1 MISAIVLAAGQ
12 SRRMG
17 CQKLLLPFGGHTVIA
32 HVVGAVLG
40 SAVEETCIVVG
51 RGRDR
56 IAEALA
62 GSGVIYVTNPDSAG
76 DMLSSVRCGLRAL
89 SPHTEAIL
97 VVLGDQPG
105 ITSTLID
112 EMIRAFAAAQG
123 GIIVPV
129 HAGQRGHPLLLS
141 AIYRE
146 EILTGYGDVGL
157 RGLLHAHPDAILELS
172 AATPAVLSD
181 IDTPQDYRRAL
192 ARASIRAKR
201 KS

>member
-17 CQKLLLPFGGHTVIA
+17 CQKLLLPFGGQTVIA
-32 HVVGAVLG
+32 HVVGAVLR
-40 SAVEETCIVVG
+40 SAIAETCVVVG
-51 RGRDR
+51 GGRDR

-62 GSGVIYVTNPDSAG
+62 GSGVTYVTNPDPAG

-89 SPHTEAIL
+89 SPRTEAIL

-112 EMIRAFAAAQG
+112 EMIRAFTDAKD

-141 AIYRE
+141 AVYRD
-146 EILTGYGDVGL
+146 EILTGHEDVGL
-157 RGLLHAHPDAILELS
+157 RGLLHAHPDDILDLS
-172 AATPAVLSD
+172 VATPAVLSD

-192 ARASIRAKR
+192 ARVSIRAKR
-201 KS
+201 KP